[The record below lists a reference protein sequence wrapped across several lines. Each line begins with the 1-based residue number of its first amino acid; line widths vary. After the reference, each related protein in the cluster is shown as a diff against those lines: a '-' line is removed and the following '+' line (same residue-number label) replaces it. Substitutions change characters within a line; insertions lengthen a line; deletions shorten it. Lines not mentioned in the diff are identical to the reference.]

1 MTKLNVNGDIQ
12 HNLDRKIYKSKK
24 DLILCEITD
33 NDISIDKAD
42 FIGANDPKFST
53 ETGLYTIGRQF
64 IRLRDCTFRNFK
76 GNAGLRVGHTVGTHS
91 TLTASDLLFLSNKIG
106 FLSEERGEYV
116 VINNSQFNGNEVAAR
131 IHGGN
136 VQLTN
141 CMINDNINGI
151 EILGGSNDSHGI
163 ISNCQVN
170 HNSGI
175 ALLIDG
181 ISNGETITSCH
192 FYDCIIH
199 IKNTIAIPVRFDNC
213 VIAGKL
219 IIENSAK
226 VIFNNCF
233 FPSGYGLLD
242 SIISNTIVEGSNNE
256 VEEREMEKIFNTN

>member
-1 MTKLNVNGDIQ
+1 MGGLNINGQ
-12 HNLDRKIYKSKK
+12 VQQTLDRKIYKSQA
-24 DLILCEITD
+24 DTILCEITE
-33 NDISIDKAD
+33 NGVSIDKTD
-42 FIGANDPKFST
+42 FLGANNTRFST
-53 ETGLYTIGRQF
+53 EAGLYTIGRQF
-64 IRLRDCTFRNFK
+64 IRLRDCSFRSFK
-76 GNAGLRVGHTVGTHS
+76 GYAGLRVGHTVGTHS

-116 VINNSQFNGNEVAAR
+116 VIANSQFNGNEIAAR
-131 IHGGN
+131 IQGGN

-163 ISNCQVN
+163 ISNCQIN

-192 FYDCIIH
+192 FYDCTIH
-199 IKNTIAIPVRFDNC
+199 IKNTVNKPVRFNNC

-226 VIFNNCF
+226 VIFSNCF
-233 FPSGYGLLD
+233 FPSGYGLLN
-242 SIISNTIVEGSNNE
+242 SIISNAVVEGNNNE
-256 VEEREMEKIFNTN
+256 VEEREMEKIFNTK

>member
-1 MTKLNVNGDIQ
+1 MDKLNINGQ
-12 HNLDRKIYKSKK
+12 MQQEFGRKIYKGQS
-24 DLILCEITD
+24 DSILCEIIED
-33 NDISIDKAD
+33 DVSIDKAD
-42 FIGANDPKFST
+42 FIGANNPKYST
-53 ETGLYTIGRQF
+53 ETGLYTIGKQF

-76 GNAGLRVGHTVGTHS
+76 GCAGLRVGCTVGTHS
-91 TLTASDLLFLSNKIG
+91 TFTASDLLFLSNKIG

-116 VINNSQFNGNEVAAR
+116 VIANSQFNGNQIAAR

-192 FYDCIIH
+192 FYDCTIY
-199 IKNTIAIPVRFDNC
+199 IKNTINKPVRFNNC

-226 VIFNNCF
+226 VIFSNCF
-233 FPSGYGLLD
+233 FPRGYGLLD
-242 SIISNTIVEGSNNE
+242 SIISNTIVEGKNNE
-256 VEEREMEKIFNTN
+256 VEEKEIEKVFNTK